1 MAVEVTLR
9 RSRVRSDMRPLLA
22 IPSRTAVRSAD
33 SGATAAGFAETAVA
47 AAAAA
52 RGARRRVPAAAAG
65 EDEGQTRRVEDGG
78 EGDGERRKGAK
89 SSRAPSIADIPAV
102 PRSTTGGL
110 LTGVASRC
118 GEASGCGGGREREG
132 SRWVVGFWK

>member
-22 IPSRTAVRSAD
+22 IPRRTAVRSAD
-33 SGATAAGFAETAVA
+33 SGATAAGLADTAV

-52 RGARRRVPAAAAG
+52 RGARIRVPAAAAAG

-78 EGDGERRKGAK
+78 EGDGERTKGAK
-89 SSRAPSIADIPAV
+89 SSRAPSIADIPADPL

-110 LTGVASRC
+110 LSREWPLAAAKRRVAAAGGKGKGV
-118 GEASGCGGGREREG
+118 E
-132 SRWVVGFWK
+132 

>member
-102 PRSTTGGL
+102 PRSTTG
-110 LTGVASRC
+110 VASRC

-132 SRWVVGFWK
+132 SRWVVGFWKGTK